1 VDPYLGGAWAVCEA
15 VRNIACVGA
24 KVLAITDCLNYGD
37 PEQPEVFWEFSEG
50 VRGIGEACRSLV
62 VAGDGSH
69 GIPVISGNVSF
80 YNQSEKGKP
89 IWPTPIVA
97 AAGRVEDVSAC
108 GGFGFKRAG
117 STLFFLGRLHDRMGG
132 SEYARVFAPDAVL
145 EPPAPD
151 FAEETALVKALVAG
165 VESRA
170 VLSAHDV
177 SHGGLLVT
185 LAEMMVKSLP
195 FEVGCEIDLSGPLS
209 GEPNADLRLFSEFGG
224 IVAEVGD
231 GKAPEFEK
239 VLSRFEAPWFVLGK
253 TVDRPMMNV
262 RWNGRRLDLA
272 LAHAERAFRRDSRC
286 RALFA

>member
-1 VDPYLGGAWAVCEA
+1 VDPYVGGAWAVCEA
-15 VRNIACVGA
+15 VRNLACVGG

-50 VRGIGEACRSLV
+50 VRGIGDACRSLV
-62 VAGDGSH
+62 VAGGGSY

-117 STLFFLGRLHDRMGG
+117 STLLYLGRLHDRLGG
-132 SEYARVFAPDAVL
+132 SEYARAVAPGAVL
-145 EPPAPD
+145 EPPSPD
-151 FAEETALVKALVAG
+151 FAEETAIVKTLVAG
-165 VESRA
+165 IETRA
-170 VLSAHDV
+170 ILSAHDV

-185 LAEMMVKSLP
+185 LAEMMVGSLP
-195 FEVGCEIDLSGPLS
+195 FAVGCEIDLTEPLS
-209 GEPNADLRLFSEFGG
+209 GREKPDLCLFSEFGG
-224 IVAEVGD
+224 VVVEVDSERTAEIVKIAAGYS
-231 GKAPEFEK
+231 APS
-239 VLSRFEAPWFVLGK
+239 LSIGK

-262 RWNGRRLDLA
+262 RWDGRRLDLA
-272 LAHAERAFRRDSRC
+272 LADAEQACRRESRC
-286 RALFA
+286 NPLFA